1 MAYMP
6 ANDAPSAKLA
16 TAYVTIDGNRYACL
30 MAKSF
35 EGKMNVETKEVP
47 ALGRTV
53 KGVKAVGASIKF
65 SMVVYKVTEIFDEL
79 MERYKNTGLLPTFD
93 IQTTNEDPATSI
105 GRSTKIYTD
114 CVIDGDVLLSMFD
127 ADGDF
132 VEQTIEGYAQ
142 DFSRPEKYT
151 NPSYMWEYDKMSNFS
166 AFMKSNKKQRQNE
179 LYAATKSLTD
189 ENGVPLLWELRPV
202 TTRENE
208 AIREQCT
215 TEVQVAGKPGMYRQR
230 VDTSEYQAKLMAA
243 AVVTPNLND
252 AELQDSYGVMSAE
265 ELLKE
270 MLDDAGEYTELAV
283 KVQQISGF
291 TTLAEDVE
299 AVKN

>member
-1 MAYMP
+1 M
-6 ANDAPSAKLA
+6 
-16 TAYVTIDGNRYACL
+16 
-30 MAKSF
+30 
-35 EGKMNVETKEVP
+35 E
-47 ALGRTV
+47 
-53 KGVKAVGASIKF
+53 KG
-65 SMVVYKVTEIFDEL
+65 
-79 MERYKNTGLLPTFD
+79 
-93 IQTTNEDPATSI
+93 
-105 GRSTKIYTD
+105 TD
-114 CVIDGDVLLSMFD
+114 
-127 ADGDF
+127 
-132 VEQTIEGYAQ
+132 
-142 DFSRPEKYT
+142 
-151 NPSYMWEYDKMSNFS
+151 MSNFS
-166 AFMKSNKKQRQNE
+166 AFMKSNKKQRPNE

-189 ENGVPLLWELRPV
+189 GNGVPLLWELRPV

-215 TEVQVAGKPGMYRQR
+215 TEVQVPGKPGMYRQR
-230 VDTSEYQAKLMAA
+230 VDTSKYQAKLMAA

-252 AELQDSYGVMSAE
+252 AELQDRYGVMSAE

>member
-1 MAYMP
+1 M
-6 ANDAPSAKLA
+6 
-16 TAYVTIDGNRYACL
+16 
-30 MAKSF
+30 
-35 EGKMNVETKEVP
+35 E
-47 ALGRTV
+47 
-53 KGVKAVGASIKF
+53 KG
-65 SMVVYKVTEIFDEL
+65 
-79 MERYKNTGLLPTFD
+79 
-93 IQTTNEDPATSI
+93 
-105 GRSTKIYTD
+105 TD
-114 CVIDGDVLLSMFD
+114 
-127 ADGDF
+127 
-132 VEQTIEGYAQ
+132 
-142 DFSRPEKYT
+142 
-151 NPSYMWEYDKMSNFS
+151 MSNFS
-166 AFMKSNKKQRQNE
+166 AFMKSNKKQRSNE

-189 ENGVPLLWELRPV
+189 GNGVPLLWELRPV

-215 TEVQVAGKPGMYRQR
+215 TEVQKPGMYRQR